1 MYDYKEQKRSLFT
14 ESGTKML
21 LAVRDSVDQKLK
33 LSGAVR
39 SGEAISNVTGNSW
52 TMLACLDYLVETGE
66 IREITGSNA
75 AGQDRV
81 FVRRQGEQQ

>member
-39 SGEAISNVTGNSW
+39 SGEAISNVTGDSW

-81 FVRRQGEQQ
+81 FVRRQGR

>member
-1 MYDYKEQKRSLFT
+1 MRYEYKEQKHSLFT
-14 ESGTKML
+14 ESGIKML

-39 SGEAISNVTGNSW
+39 SGEAISDVTGNAW

-81 FVRRQGEQQ
+81 FVRSQGR

>member
-81 FVRRQGEQQ
+81 FVRRQGR

>member
-1 MYDYKEQKRSLFT
+1 MYDYKEQKHSLFT

-81 FVRRQGEQQ
+81 FVRRQGR